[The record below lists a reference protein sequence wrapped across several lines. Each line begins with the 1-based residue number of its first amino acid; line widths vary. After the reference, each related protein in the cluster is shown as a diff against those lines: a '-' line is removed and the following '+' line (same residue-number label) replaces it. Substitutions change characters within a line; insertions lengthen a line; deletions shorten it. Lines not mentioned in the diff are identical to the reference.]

1 MRVRTVTV
9 TAHSRAVGRAG
20 GGSKTCLWVIKL
32 VLVGGIRLI
41 FVVFSMYVCGGSD
54 CVCDSLFRN
63 AVYLVSLS
71 LIMKIIIM

>member
-32 VLVGGIRLI
+32 VLVGGIWLI
-41 FVVFSMYVCGGSD
+41 FVFSMYVCGGSD
-54 CVCDSLFRN
+54 YVCDSLSRM
-63 AVYLVSLS
+63 VYILS
-71 LIMKIIIM
+71 PCH